1 MQAFDD
7 FADNSARHEQNQRK
21 KTPNIELNI
30 FFSRIFSTEITTTGL
45 NIFHSKIFAEN
56 NNLGDFDPEDSR
68 MKFNLDLGIADFNL
82 T

>member
-1 MQAFDD
+1 MQASDD

-30 FFSRIFSTEITTTGL
+30 F
-45 NIFHSKIFAEN
+45 HSKIFAEN

-68 MKFNLDLGIADFNL
+68 MNFNLDLGIADFNL